1 MEVKL
6 VVLEFVVMVVVV
18 MVVVV
23 VYRPWGRAGSGIDQK
38 KFQKAKTSWRIAL
51 GIIRAKGGKVVVSAN
66 EVRPVIA
73 FKLEAG
79 LSLLMVTRMV
89 IM

>member
-6 VVLEFVVMVVVV
+6 VVLEFVMMVVV
-18 MVVVV
+18 MVVVMV
-23 VYRPWGRAGSGIDQK
+23 LRPWGRAGSGIGQK
-38 KFQKAKTSWRIAL
+38 KFQKARTSWRIAL
-51 GIIRAKGGKVVVSAN
+51 GITRAKGGKVVVSAN

>member
-1 MEVKL
+1 MKL
-6 VVLEFVVMVVVV
+6 VVLEFVMMMMVVVVV
-18 MVVVV
+18 MVL
-23 VYRPWGRAGSGIDQK
+23 RPWGRAGSGIGQRR
-38 KFQKAKTSWRIAL
+38 FQKARTSWRIAL
-51 GIIRAKGGKVVVSAN
+51 GIIRAKGGKVVVSAI

>member
-1 MEVKL
+1 M
-6 VVLEFVVMVVVV
+6 VLSMVR
-18 MVVVV
+18 
-23 VYRPWGRAGSGIDQK
+23 RPWGRAGSGIGQK
-38 KFQKAKTSWRIAL
+38 KFQKARTSWPIAL

-89 IM
+89 VM

>member
-1 MEVKL
+1 M

-23 VYRPWGRAGSGIDQK
+23 VYRPWGRAGSGIGQK
-38 KFQKAKTSWRIAL
+38 KFQKAKTSWPIAL

>member
-6 VVLEFVVMVVVV
+6 VVLEFVMMVVV
-18 MVVVV
+18 MVVVMV
-23 VYRPWGRAGSGIDQK
+23 LRPWGRAGSGIGQR
-38 KFQKAKTSWRIAL
+38 KFQKARTSWRIAL
-51 GIIRAKGGKVVVSAN
+51 GITRAKGGKAVVSAN
-66 EVRPVIA
+66 DVRPVNAIN
-73 FKLEAG
+73 LEAG

>member
-1 MEVKL
+1 M
-6 VVLEFVVMVVVV
+6 VVLEFVMMVVV
-18 MVVVV
+18 MVVVMV
-23 VYRPWGRAGSGIDQK
+23 LRPWGRAGSGIGQK
-38 KFQKAKTSWRIAL
+38 EFQKARASWRIAL

>member
-1 MEVKL
+1 M

-38 KFQKAKTSWRIAL
+38 KFQNAKTSWRIAL

-73 FKLEAG
+73 FKLEAR

>member
-6 VVLEFVVMVVVV
+6 VVLEFVMMVVV
-18 MVVVV
+18 MVVVMV
-23 VYRPWGRAGSGIDQK
+23 LRPWGRAGSGIGQRR
-38 KFQKAKTSWRIAL
+38 FQKARTSWRIAL

>member
-1 MEVKL
+1 VEVKL
-6 VVLEFVVMVVVV
+6 VVLEFVMMVVV
-18 MVVVV
+18 MVVVMV
-23 VYRPWGRAGSGIDQK
+23 LRPWGRAGSGIGQK
-38 KFQKAKTSWRIAL
+38 KFQKARTSWRIAL
-51 GIIRAKGGKVVVSAN
+51 GITRAKGGKVVVSAN

>member
-1 MEVKL
+1 
-6 VVLEFVVMVVVV
+6 MVR
-18 MVVVV
+18 
-23 VYRPWGRAGSGIDQK
+23 RPWGRAGSGIGQK
-38 KFQKAKTSWRIAL
+38 QFQKARTSWRIAL